1 MPAQTYYPNA
11 IFHSLSSLNDLTLP
25 PLRFLSSPSTDD
37 EQGTLS
43 PIHIKPLVLQP
54 ELTTV
59 RQLSTQLT
67 TVRRQLSTQLTTVR
81 RQLSTQLQQL
91 PTLEFHT
98 SPSKE
103 ACLNSSPIQTTFDTL
118 PLGEDT
124 QYEPPRLLQL
134 SQVSPLRSLVQTPQ
148 QSTIDQQ
155 TVNENKEN
163 SASEYK
169 KFSCEECGKIYQGK
183 NARSI
188 LRRHLKDK
196 HEIELP
202 RASRW
207 DNDPNRPKNDEERR
221 QRMLESKRKSAQKAR
236 EKRNLL
242 KELEQK
248 ENKRVIT
255 HLQTNV
261 NMEQNLNI
269 NMSQN
274 STPTTPPSRINRTV
288 VLSPNS
294 RMNPYVVM
302 RPSKSITSPCKS
314 TVKSANNWAKEYETY
329 RRSVIYDDEEI
340 TEELK

>member
-1 MPAQTYYPNA
+1 MPAQTFYPNA

-37 EQGTLS
+37 EQGTL
-43 PIHIKPLVLQP
+43 KM
-54 ELTTV
+54 
-59 RQLSTQLT
+59 
-67 TVRRQLSTQLTTVR
+67 
-81 RQLSTQLQQL
+81 
-91 PTLEFHT
+91 
-98 SPSKE
+98 
-103 ACLNSSPIQTTFDTL
+103 CLNSSPIQTTFDTL

-124 QYEPPRLLQL
+124 QYETTTPPRLLPL
-134 SQVSPLRSLVQTPQ
+134 SQVSPLSSLVEAPQ
-148 QSTIDQQ
+148 QTTINQQ

-163 SASEYK
+163 SVNEYK

-221 QRMLESKRKSAQKAR
+221 QRMLESKRK
-236 EKRNLL
+236 NLL

-269 NMSQN
+269 SMNQN
-274 STPTTPPSRINRTV
+274 STPITPPSRIDRTV

-314 TVKSANNWAKEYETY
+314 VSVEILLNELEKVTDIIMEIKLASAQSIIGDGRMLEKNFCKQ
-329 RRSVIYDDEEI
+329 RDISI
-340 TEELK
+340 

>member
-1 MPAQTYYPNA
+1 QCKMPAQTFHPNA

-43 PIHIKPLVLQP
+43 PIH
-54 ELTTV
+54 
-59 RQLSTQLT
+59 
-67 TVRRQLSTQLTTVR
+67 
-81 RQLSTQLQQL
+81 
-91 PTLEFHT
+91 
-98 SPSKE
+98 E
-103 ACLNSSPIQTTFDTL
+103 ACLGSSPIQTTFDTL
-118 PLGEDT
+118 PFNEDT
-124 QYEPPRLLQL
+124 QYDITTPLRLLPL
-134 SQVSPLRSLVQTPQ
+134 SQVSPLRSLTQMSQ
-148 QSTIDQQ
+148 ESIINQQ

-163 SASEYK
+163 SVGEYK
-169 KFSCEECGKIYQGK
+169 RFSCEECGKIYQGK

-221 QRMLESKRKSAQKAR
+221 QRMSAQKAR

-255 HLQTNV
+255 HLQTNINV
-261 NMEQNLNI
+261 EQNY
-269 NMSQN
+269 NMSQG
-274 STPTTPPSRINRTV
+274 STPTTPPSRIDRTV

-302 RPSKSITSPCKS
+302 RPLKSAISPCKGVS
-314 TVKSANNWAKEYETY
+314 GGKS
-329 RRSVIYDDEEI
+329 
-340 TEELK
+340 